1 MTNHD
6 DNSREISKFAIRKPT
21 KASHSKAISRL
32 LFINKNTNKH
42 HTIMKKFKFGT
53 VVMAALIILS
63 SCGASNTTKG
73 GLIGLQAVVGHH
85 CAFLGE
91 AFHVFCLAAEE
102 ALGDE
107 EGEVGILHACLLKH
121 VVQHSLHLLPYSVT
135 VRFDNHTSSHVS
147 LLRKVGLDHKFIIPF

>member
-73 GLIGLQAVVGHH
+73 GLIGGGGGAAVGALIGISSARTLRAHSSVQAS
-85 CAFLGE
+85 
-91 AFHVFCLAAEE
+91 
-102 ALGDE
+102 
-107 EGEVGILHACLLKH
+107 
-121 VVQHSLHLLPYSVT
+121 VQPWAQERVSSSVRRWT
-135 VRFDNHTSSHVS
+135 RPRRQRK
-147 LLRKVGLDHKFIIPF
+147 LWRMPRLRA